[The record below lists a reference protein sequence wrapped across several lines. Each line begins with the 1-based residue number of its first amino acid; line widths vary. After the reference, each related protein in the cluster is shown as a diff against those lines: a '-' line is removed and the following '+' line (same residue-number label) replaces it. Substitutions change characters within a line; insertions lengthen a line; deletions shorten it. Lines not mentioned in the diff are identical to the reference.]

1 MPKFHNFHFGLE
13 FDEFICMNITSSIDK
28 YFYFTPSVV
37 IIPLLVVIAM
47 WLGFYIDQNYFP
59 QMFEYGILPK
69 TMKGLRG
76 IPFHIFI
83 HGDFKHLL
91 NNSIPILLLLMALRY
106 FYRQQFYKVILL
118 GVLILGF
125 GTWLIGRNSY
135 HIGASGLVYFLVS
148 FIFFKG
154 ILTKYYRLV
163 ALSLVIVLIYG
174 GIIWYMFPNAETIGK
189 GISWEGHFVG
199 FLTGLTMGVF
209 VKTPQFEK
217 PIFYDWENP
226 DFDPSKEPF
235 FKQFDE
241 NGNFVNPPKP
251 EVIEEIKPEVESY
264 FTSSIRVIYEF
275 LGRK

>member
-1 MPKFHNFHFGLE
+1 MYIK
-13 FDEFICMNITSSIDK
+13 SSIDK
-28 YFYFTPSVV
+28 NFYFTPSVV
-37 IIPLLVVIAM
+37 VIPLIVVMLM
-47 WLGFYIDQNYFP
+47 WFGFYIDQNYFP
-59 QMFEYGILPK
+59 QFFEYGILPK
-69 TMKGLRG
+69 TFKGLRG
-76 IPFHIFI
+76 IVFHIFI

-91 NNSIPILLLLMALRY
+91 NNSIPILLLLMALKY
-106 FYRQQFYKVILL
+106 FYRLQFNKVLYS

-154 ILTKYYRLV
+154 VLTKYYRLV

-174 GIIWYMFPNAETIGK
+174 GTVWYMFPNAETISK

-199 FLTGLTMGVF
+199 FLTGLVMSIF

-217 PIFYDWENP
+217 PIFYDWEQP

-241 NGNFVNPPKP
+241 NGNFINPPKP